1 MPTQTSILEGA
12 KSVLGQKQTFAVQN
26 RMSALPPKADI
37 TCPFRKRHPQIWTT
51 PGSNS
56 LFSRTNSLFL
66 RECCK
71 PLNLHACRLSKIG
84 PSRISTAALTRPGA
98 MKAIEIAC

>member
-1 MPTQTSILEGA
+1 M
-12 KSVLGQKQTFAVQN
+12 QKPL
-26 RMSALPPKADI
+26 SALPPKADI

-66 RECCK
+66 RELLIVSEFARVSAFK
-71 PLNLHACRLSKIG
+71 NRTKQDFDHGIDQ
-84 PSRISTAALTRPGA
+84 T
-98 MKAIEIAC
+98 